1 MILVVFG
8 LIRILLYLLYLGED
22 DVFCVVHVGGGV
34 TRCGSAGRCGYH
46 GESNVAWISD
56 AWGGYIQL
64 SVHEAYGGEVDPDLQ
79 QRLAL
84 YLVDGQG
91 IGDLHWELASA
102 PWYGEADFGVWA

>member
-46 GESNVAWISD
+46 GESNVA
-56 AWGGYIQL
+56 
-64 SVHEAYGGEVDPDLQ
+64 
-79 QRLAL
+79 
-84 YLVDGQG
+84 
-91 IGDLHWELASA
+91 
-102 PWYGEADFGVWA
+102 